1 MFGKFGVKFLGHLS
15 LLELKRKENRK
26 EKDFKENPHMHMK

>member
-1 MFGKFGVKFLGHLS
+1 VLGKFGVNFLGPIS

-26 EKDFKENPHMHMK
+26 EKEFKENPHMHMK